1 MTNPKP
7 IKYPVSKTGF
17 YCVTTYPYTDM
28 EYEGVVTFRNAYGEL
43 PATQVPKLAFYGGLT
58 ILYALMGVYVFLVIT
73 KFKFRPLINT
83 FRLDSGDSSMPS
95 TVMISVSKLCLSS

>member
-1 MTNPKP
+1 MTDPKP

-17 YCVTTYPYTDM
+17 YCVTTYPFTDM

-58 ILYALMGVYVFLVIT
+58 ILYALMGVYVFLAIT
-73 KFKFRPLINT
+73 KFTFASCFNT
-83 FRLDSGDSSMPS
+83 SCLDSGGSSMPS
-95 TVMISVSKLCLSS
+95 TAMISVSKLCLSS